1 MDCLKAVRGSL
12 ARQPLAAERG
22 HSAMLY
28 KAILGICTLAILFN
42 LVAFG
47 FFQSAKYN
55 VPLLV
60 LISAINLWRLK
71 VGKAQD
77 R

>member
-1 MDCLKAVRGSL
+1 
-12 ARQPLAAERG
+12 
-22 HSAMLY
+22 MLY